1 MAARKHLL
9 VLLTLLT
16 AGCTAAQGGT
26 PSPAPGGSSPSSS
39 DKVMSTKVRAVIDG
53 RTVELADGT
62 KARISLLAEPSSC
75 AAAAALEF
83 AQKTLVD
90 KDVQVGSITPG
101 EVTLLL
107 SDGTDYALLAVKN
120 GIMRTT
126 GVDGGPMTEA
136 ESKAA
141 KAKLGLWAQDC
152 AASTSPTTPV
162 PPPPPPPPPAATAT
176 STRAATPPPPP
187 ATTAPPSPPCVVLY
201 RVTREWPGAFQAEVT
216 VRNVSGALINGW
228 TLRWHYSDR
237 QTVAQMWNGSVSQSG
252 GDVSVTNAPYN
263 ALIVPKG
270 SVSVGFNGS
279 VNGRNSAPTS
289 FSLNGTPCTTS

>member
-16 AGCTAAQGGT
+16 AACTVEQSGT
-26 PSPAPGGSSPSSS
+26 PSPAPGGSSSTPAE
-39 DKVMSTKVRAVIDG
+39 KAMSTKVRAVIDG

-62 KARISLLAEPSSC
+62 KARISLLAEPSPC

-120 GIMRTT
+120 GILRTT
-126 GVDGGPMTEA
+126 GVDGGPMMEA
-136 ESKAA
+136 ESKAS

-152 AASTSPTTPV
+152 PTSTTPPTPV
-162 PPPPPPPPPAATAT
+162 PPPPPPPPAAAT
-176 STRAATPPPPP
+176 STSATTPPPPP
-187 ATTAPPSPPCVVLY
+187 PPAPPSPPCVVVY
-201 RVTREWPGAFQAEVT
+201 RVNGQWPGAFQAEVT
-216 VRNVSGALINGW
+216 VRNVSGALMNGW
-228 TLRWHYSDR
+228 TLRWRFPDG

-252 GDVSVTNAPYN
+252 GDVSVTNTNYN
-263 ALIVPKG
+263 ALIVPNG

-279 VNGRNSAPTS
+279 VHGRNSAPTS
-289 FSLNGTPCTTS
+289 FSLNGTPCTTA

>member
-16 AGCTAAQGGT
+16 AACTAAQGGT

-39 DKVMSTKVRAVIDG
+39 DKVTSTKVRAVIDG

-152 AASTSPTTPV
+152 PASTTQATSATPV
-162 PPPPPPPPPAATAT
+162 PPPPPPAAT
-176 STRAATPPPPP
+176 STSTGAATPPPAPP
-187 ATTAPPSPPCVVLY
+187 APPSPPCVVVY
-201 RVTREWPGAFQAEVT
+201 RVNSQWPGAFQAEVT

-237 QTVAQMWNGSVSQSG
+237 QTVAQLWNGSVSQSG
-252 GDVSVTNAPYN
+252 GDVSVTNANYN
-263 ALIVPKG
+263 ALIVPNG

-289 FSLNGTPCTTS
+289 FSLNGTPCTTA